1 MSVQEALRGAWE
13 TGSPSSVSSKAL
25 LALGVLYL
33 IAYLIYTFYFHP
45 LHAYPGP
52 PLSAITRIPFWIAY
66 IRGHEVKWMRKQ
78 HEKYGPTIRFG
89 PDDISFTDAQAWR
102 DIYATPKGRKENIK
116 ELKIHGDLP
125 DIKYL
130 NTESDT
136 ARHATVRR
144 VFTPAFSEQSLRKQE
159 PLFQKFANL
168 MVACAR
174 KNSTADMTQLY
185 DFTTFDVMAE
195 FTFGESFGMLENNR
209 YSEWVTMSY
218 SAVKIVPALQCVN
231 FYTFTRNLFHFLE
244 PSFMKKMRMDYLN
257 HTISRVDKRLQQGL
271 NQPDLWNCVEGSDV
285 LTPGEAYANA
295 ELFMV
300 AGTETTSSLLTG
312 LTYYLIRNPDKMKI
326 LTDEIRGAFG
336 SDADITFEALR
347 KLEYLNA
354 CIREGLRVYPPAPS
368 AFQRVI
374 PEGGNPVM
382 GKWFPAGIRV
392 SVHPTAA
399 NLSPVNFRDPKE
411 FVPERW
417 LGDPKYKDDV
427 REAHQPFSFGPRNCL
442 GMNMAWHE
450 MRLLLAKLVFNFDIS
465 SDVGPEWRDQR
476 TYILRERKP
485 LICQL
490 KDVRATA

>member
-1 MSVQEALRGAWE
+1 MISVQEALRGTWE
-13 TGSPSSVSSKAL
+13 TGLSSVALSKSL
-25 LALGVLYL
+25 IALGGLYL

-45 LHAYPGP
+45 LHTYPGP
-52 PLSAITRIPFWIAY
+52 PLLAITRIPFWVAF
-66 IRGHEVKWMRKQ
+66 IRGHEVEWVTAL
-78 HEKYGPTIRFG
+78 HEKYGPTVRFG
-89 PDDISFTDAQAWR
+89 PNDISFTDAQAWR
-102 DIYATPKGRKENIK
+102 DIYAVPKGRKENIK
-116 ELKIHGDLP
+116 DLKIHDHSVN
-125 DIKYL
+125 IRYM

-136 ARHATVRR
+136 VRHAIIRR
-144 VFTPAFSEQSLRKQE
+144 VFSPAFSEQSLRKQE

-168 MVACAR
+168 MIACAR
-174 KNSTADMTQLY
+174 KNGTCNMTELF

-195 FTFGESFGMLENNR
+195 FTFGESLGMLENNK
-209 YSEWVTMSY
+209 YSQWVAMSFR
-218 SAVKIVPALQCVN
+218 AVKVVPVLLMIN
-231 FYTFTRNLFHFLE
+231 FYTLSRNVFRFIE
-244 PSFMKKMRMDYLN
+244 PNSMKKMRLDYLD
-257 HTISRVDKRLQQGL
+257 HTMTRVDKRLQQGSS
-271 NQPDLWNCVEGSDV
+271 QPDLWNCVEGSDV

-326 LTDEIRGAFG
+326 LTDEIRGAFS
-336 SDADITFEALR
+336 SDEDLTFVALQ

-368 AFQRVI
+368 AFHRII

-382 GKWFPAGIRV
+382 GKWFPAGIHV

-399 NLSPVNFRDPKE
+399 NLSPANFRDANE

-417 LGDPKYKDDV
+417 LGDPRYKDDV
-427 REAHQPFSFGPRNCL
+427 REVHQPFSFGPRNCI

-450 MRLLLAKLVFNFDIS
+450 MRLLLAKLLFHFDIL

-476 TYILRERKP
+476 VFILRERP
-485 LICQL
+485 ALICQL
-490 KDVRATA
+490 KDVRA